1 MSKLVT
7 QITLGIDVS
16 KDELVIYRW
25 DNDELSTLDNEATI
39 IAAWLK
45 TFTGPVRM
53 ALEPT
58 STYHLEI
65 VEQAHARGCAVY
77 LVNPRQLVHYRESV
91 NLRHKSDPDDAWLL
105 ARYLDREADQLR
117 TFAPQSRKAQ
127 ALWTLIK
134 RRAVVVETRK
144 RLQQSLKDVQ
154 LAHQSL
160 MTQFKLVLARIDQR
174 IKTLLGELGWNA
186 DYRRC
191 RSIPGI
197 GPVNAAA
204 LVCAFHRG
212 SFAGSNA
219 FIAYLG
225 MDIRRRESGQYKG
238 KRKLTKRGESELR
251 RLLYCA
257 AQPARCHARFDDYYQ
272 AQIDKGHAKI
282 AAKMILARKLARIAF
297 TLMTRQQNFNK
308 SEIAHSQAP

>member
-1 MSKLVT
+1 MLGRTGLVFAIYFVVPMLFFSLMSLSIQKVGIGLEAYKVLPRSSF
-7 QITLGIDVS
+7 ISVALTLP
-16 KDELVIYRW
+16 LVIF
-25 DNDELSTLDNEATI
+25 LIPAFGL
-39 IAAWLK
+39 
-45 TFTGPVRM
+45 
-53 ALEPT
+53 
-58 STYHLEI
+58 
-65 VEQAHARGCAVY
+65 
-77 LVNPRQLVHYRESV
+77 
-91 NLRHKSDPDDAWLL
+91 
-105 ARYLDREADQLR
+105 
-117 TFAPQSRKAQ
+117 RKAQ
-127 ALWTLIK
+127 ALWALIK

-144 RLQQSLKDVQ
+144 QLQQSLKDVQ

-174 IKTLLGELGWNA
+174 IKTLLGELGWNV

-197 GPVNAAA
+197 GPVNVAA

-272 AQIDKGHAKI
+272 AQIDKRHAKI
-282 AAKMILARKLARIAF
+282 AAKVILARKLARIAF

-308 SEIAHSQAP
+308 TEIAHSQAP